1 VELDGPVVREDGHR
15 QNQHG
20 GESGGWEVG
29 GANKGK
35 SILIEDNMSR
45 DDLVGEK
52 IEATIPLVIRV
63 IEKKAARGLGCKF
76 VEWWQRC

>member
-1 VELDGPVVREDGHR
+1 MDIDKISMEERVEVGR
-15 QNQHG
+15 
-20 GESGGWEVG
+20 WG

-63 IEKKAARGLGCKF
+63 IEEKAASGLGCKF